1 MNIGTKDKSLGRGCA
16 SGRRMGFSLKPKS
29 TCYAGGVK
37 CKYYS
42 EAEPSFIEGDVFR
55 IVVPL
60 DDAYSFDFGQNG
72 QSNQSNHSA

>member
-1 MNIGTKDKSLGRGCA
+1 
-16 SGRRMGFSLKPKS
+16 MGFSLKPKS

-72 QSNQSNHSA
+72 QSNQSNHSD